1 MGQVRQLGT
10 RILMSVAQNYAN
22 AIIALS
28 RNGLDRAVAAHTL
41 CERFAVP
48 AILYTIEAMVL
59 SKGVLEKLD
68 KIQPIVTR
76 YILQLPK
83 PSARVAGALD
93 AGLMTMNN
101 RVSIK
106 LGNYV
111 WEIQNKKDLILKL
124 VFYAVMRSPFD
135 KWAVQVEALKK
146 AVGIHLFNGPKRCLQ
161 DTAMAN
167 VLDIKNDMSS
177 LASA

>member
-1 MGQVRQLGT
+1 
-10 RILMSVAQNYAN
+10 
-22 AIIALS
+22 
-28 RNGLDRAVAAHTL
+28 
-41 CERFAVP
+41 
-48 AILYTIEAMVL
+48 MVL

-68 KIQPIVTR
+68 RIQPIVAR

-146 AVGIHLFNGPKRCLQ
+146 AVGSHLFNGPKRCLQ
-161 DTAMAN
+161 NIAMAN
-167 VLDIKNDMSS
+167 ALYIKNDMSS